1 MMQQYWVGNF
11 FVDIS
16 RNQITHQE
24 QTQTLAPK
32 AIAVLTVLAKNQGK
46 VVSQDM
52 LLDIVWSNT
61 VVSPNTLQRSIA
73 QLRKALGDDGKVQ
86 VIIKTH
92 AKQGYSLES
101 EVRWHEEDETD
112 APPKAD
118 IPIAQSAKPIP
129 TTLAPNKRPIHKR
142 TFAVIGSII
151 LTALGLFL
159 LSERPPTKLEIA
171 KLNALTATDHR
182 ENAGIYSP
190 DGEYVVFHRYEER
203 FCINNIW
210 AKSTKTQEEFQ
221 LTQELNSHGSHTF
234 SGDGKT
240 LYFIQE
246 QDCRQPITQKQ
257 CYKLL
262 GLDFAKSLHSAQSP
276 STLMECKNTRISTP
290 IWMQGNQIALL
301 QQSEQRWKLISY
313 SLDDQQSRDI
323 YAPTEGSVIDYDY
336 SLKND
341 LIALTSVSSEGAYNL
356 TMLKPDGTV
365 IAQNQIERPPEIA
378 QHRFIYPNFSP
389 FKNRLMFSTGRQL
402 FTLTYDGKI
411 DNIDLP
417 VDVPMGSPRFHPDG
431 SRLLVIK
438 GFYDRD
444 MASFSLSE
452 LAAHYEEQLRDKH
465 QQVYTIEERSITSEG
480 GATFQPN
487 GSLLAFYTFRS
498 GIQQVW
504 IKENSRVR
512 QLSNFPLDSFI
523 YGMRWANDGQSLLVN
538 VSKELQQLTLAGES
552 QTFSFNY
559 PIEQL
564 FHWDSQAQTAL
575 ANIRINGIVKFAELN
590 LSQLSHTI
598 LTNQPA
604 NWAQKDSKGGLIYTD
619 GLDRFWRSNTLEDTL
634 IETLNEQGSNLQ
646 FIVDNDVI
654 YGINERFQLWRYSLE
669 TQQFKVLGDMPR
681 NIDYL
686 SDVRGD
692 QAFISLRIEAK
703 KELAELVLKH

>member
-1 MMQQYWVGNF
+1 MTQQYWVGDF

-16 RNQITHQE
+16 RNQITHQDD
-24 QTQTLAPK
+24 TQILAPK
-32 AIAVLTVLAKNQGK
+32 AIAVLTALAQNQGK
-46 VVSQDM
+46 VVSQDA
-52 LLDIVWSNT
+52 LLDTVWANT

-101 EVRWHEEDETD
+101 NVKWQHEEHTQTPPQTTETLNQPVNNKSD
-112 APPKAD
+112 VFQFTFKHAAA
-118 IPIAQSAKPIP
+118 IIVSVALVI
-129 TTLAPNKRPIHKR
+129 LAFI
-142 TFAVIGSII
+142 S
-151 LTALGLFL
+151 
-159 LSERPPTKLEIA
+159 LSEPTPAKLEIA

-190 DGEYVVFHRYEER
+190 DGEFVVFHRYEER
-203 FCINNIW
+203 LCINNIW

-221 LTQELNSHGSHTF
+221 LTQQLNSHGSHTF
-234 SGDGKT
+234 SADGKS

-257 CYKLL
+257 CYKLM
-262 GLDFAKSLHSAQSP
+262 GLDFAKSLRGAQTP
-276 STLMECKNTRISTP
+276 TTLMECKNTRISTP

-301 QQSEQRWKLISY
+301 QQTEQQWKLISY
-313 SLDDQQSRDI
+313 ALNEQQSRDV
-323 YAPTEGSVIDYDY
+323 YVPNEGSVIDYDY
-336 SLKND
+336 SLADD
-341 LIALTSVSSEGAYNL
+341 LIALTHVDGDGNYNL

-365 IAQNQIERPPEIA
+365 LSQNQIELPPEIA
-378 QHRFIYPNFSP
+378 KHRYIYPNFSP
-389 FKNRLMFSTGRQL
+389 FKDRLMFSTGRQL
-402 FTLTYDGKI
+402 FTLSYEGKI
-411 DNIDLP
+411 STIELP

-444 MASFSLSE
+444 MASVSLSE
-452 LAAHYEEQLRDKH
+452 LAAHYQDPLRDKH
-465 QQVYTIEERSITSEG
+465 QQLYTIEERSITSEG

-487 GSLLAFYTFRS
+487 GNLLAFYTFRS

-504 IKENSRVR
+504 LKENSKVR

-523 YGMRWANDGQSLLVN
+523 YGMHWANDGQSLLVN
-538 VSKELQQLTLAGES
+538 VSKELQQLTLAGET

-564 FHWDSQAQTAL
+564 FYWDSQNQTAL
-575 ANIRINGIVKFAELN
+575 ANIRINGIVKFAELD
-590 LSQLSHTI
+590 LSQLRYTI

-604 NWAQKDSKGGLIYTD
+604 NWAQKDSTGRLVYTD
-619 GLDRFWRSNTLEDTL
+619 GLDRFWYSNTLENTL

-646 FIVDNDVI
+646 FVIDNDII

-669 TQQFKVLGDMPR
+669 TRQFNIIGDMPR

-692 QAFISLRIEAK
+692 KAFISLRIEAK
-703 KELAELVLKH
+703 KELAELVLKQ

>member
-1 MMQQYWVGNF
+1 MTQQYWVGDF

-16 RNQITHQE
+16 RNQITHQDY
-24 QTQTLAPK
+24 TQTLAPK
-32 AIAVLTVLAKNQGK
+32 AIAVLTALAQNQGK
-46 VVSQDM
+46 VVSQDT
-52 LLDIVWSNT
+52 LLDTVWAGT

-86 VIIKTH
+86 VFIKTH

-101 EVRWHEEDETD
+101 NVRWRQEDDTANSSRAEK
-112 APPKAD
+112 APK
-118 IPIAQSAKPIP
+118 QP
-129 TTLAPNKRPIHKR
+129 TTNTQTVTNSER
-142 TFAVIGSII
+142 GSII
-151 LTALGLFL
+151 KRTTAIVSSVALVALVVYL
-159 LSERPPTKLEIA
+159 LPKSAPAKLEIA

-203 FCINNIW
+203 LCINNIW

-221 LTQELNSHGSHTF
+221 LTQKLNSHGSHTF
-234 SGDGKT
+234 SKDGKT

-257 CYKLL
+257 CYKLM
-262 GLDFAKSLHSAQSP
+262 GFDFVKSLQNAQVP
-276 STLMECKNTRISTP
+276 STLMECKNTRINTP

-313 SLDDQQSRDI
+313 SIDDQQSRDVF
-323 YAPTEGSVIDYDY
+323 APIEGSVIDYDY
-336 SLKND
+336 SLADD
-341 LIALTSVSSEGAYNL
+341 LIALTHISKDGSYNL

-365 IAQNQIERPPEIA
+365 ISQNPIELPPEIA
-378 QHRFIYPNFSP
+378 KHRYIYPNFSS

-402 FTLTYDGKI
+402 FTLSYEGKI
-411 DNIDLP
+411 SNIELP

-444 MASFSLSE
+444 MASVSLSE
-452 LAAHYEEQLRDKH
+452 LAAHYEDPLRDKH
-465 QQVYTIEERSITSEG
+465 RQLHTIEERSITSEG

-487 GSLLAFYTFRS
+487 GNLLAFYTFRS

-504 IKENSRVR
+504 IKENSKVR

-538 VSKELQQLTLAGES
+538 VSKELQRLSLTGDT
-552 QTFSFNY
+552 QTYAFNY

-575 ANIRINGIVKFAELN
+575 ANIRINGIVKFAELD

-598 LTNQPA
+598 LTNQPV
-604 NWAQKDSKGGLIYTD
+604 NWAQKDSTGRLVYTD
-619 GLDRFWRSNTLEDTL
+619 GLDRFWYSSTLENTL
-634 IETLNEQGSNLQ
+634 IEALNEQGSNLQ
-646 FIVDNDVI
+646 FVIDNDII
-654 YGINERFQLWRYSLE
+654 YGINERFQLWRYSLK
-669 TQQFKVLGDMPR
+669 TRQFTIIGDIPR

-692 QAFISLRIEAK
+692 KALISLRIEAK
-703 KELAELVLKH
+703 KELAELVLKQ